1 MVNKNQVVIATAVG
15 LTVLAVAFVVLLS
28 FTISMSGTGTIA
40 SVGCKVYADEA
51 LTQEISAVDWGTLS
65 PNGHSDVTFW
75 VKSTSTVPTTLSLS
89 TNTWNPT
96 HAENYMSL
104 TWTYNGNIIQPGAV
118 EVVDLTLT
126 VDGNIVDVTDFSFN
140 IVLTTTQIE

>member
-65 PNGHSDVTFW
+65 PGGHSDVTFW

-89 TNTWNPT
+89 TNTWNPA
-96 HAENYMSL
+96 HAENHMSL

-118 EVVDLTLT
+118 EVVDLTLNA
-126 VDGNIVDVTDFSFN
+126 DSGIVNVTDFSFN
-140 IVLTTTQIE
+140 IVLTMTQVE